1 MFLREIYKNLG
12 DGKEVFTT
20 KQNTLGFVYSYWRE
34 VLFERCMRLFKWQCP
49 EVPQKEI
56 EQNLIINGMAGGLRN
71 NKGKIVVARCTP
83 YQQNVYYDEWKYL
96 TYSLPYESGKREIG
110 KDAVL
115 FSNTQIRNP
124 LLPLIHHYA
133 LLLAHTDVSI
143 QCELVNLRTTTVA
156 KAKSKPVAKSIETWQ
171 EKIYNGE
178 QYTILDDF
186 LESVAIEKETHAN
199 TNLINLMELRRQ
211 LISNFYEDI
220 GIQSNYEK
228 KERLV
233 VEEAKMNK
241 GVLLVNINDMFE
253 MRQKACEEM
262 NALFGTNWSVEK
274 SIEYKEMNTEKEVE
288 EDDN

>member
-12 DGKEVFTT
+12 DGQEVFTT

-34 VLFERCMRLFKWQCP
+34 TLFERCIRLFKWNCP

-56 EQNLIINGMAGGLRN
+56 EQNLIINGLAGGLRN
-71 NKGKIVVARCTP
+71 NKGKIVVTRCTP

-143 QCELVNLRTTTVA
+143 QCEVVNLRTTTVA

-186 LESVAIEKETHAN
+186 LDSVTIEKDTHAN
-199 TNLINLMELRRQ
+199 TNLINLTELRRQ
-211 LISNFYEDI
+211 LVSNFYEDI

-228 KERLV
+228 KERMV

-262 NALFGTNWSVEK
+262 NALFGTNWSVKK
-274 SIEYKEMNTEKEVE
+274 SIEYEEIEKGEN
-288 EDDN
+288 DNEN